1 MKTRFVAVCICLVLF
16 GAIAPIGAAAL
27 TADPPAG
34 ASTPLYL
41 ALGDSLAVGVGASN
55 PSSTGY
61 VPLLLDYLRGALS
74 CDRGQSQLCPELQL
88 LNLGQAGGTTTS
100 LLQSQLP
107 AALEALA
114 ARNGDDN
121 PRNDVEV
128 ITVDIGGN
136 DAAVLNEICA
146 GGITPQCVQGVQTTF
161 GTIAQNLTTALAQ
174 LRTAAGPDTRII
186 VMTYFNSLIACDLA
200 ALAPLVDVL
209 LEGGSGLNGGLNDL
223 IRGTASVVGA
233 SVAETYG
240 LLGPG
245 DLVGGSDCRHPVDSG
260 YRIIADAFT
269 AA

>member
-1 MKTRFVAVCICLVLF
+1 M
-16 GAIAPIGAAAL
+16 
-27 TADPPAG
+27 
-34 ASTPLYL
+34 
-41 ALGDSLAVGVGASN
+41 
-55 PSSTGY
+55 
-61 VPLLLDYLRGALS
+61 
-74 CDRGQSQLCPELQL
+74 
-88 LNLGQAGGTTTS
+88 
-100 LLQSQLP
+100 
-107 AALEALA
+107 LA

-146 GGITPQCVQGVQTTF
+146 GGITLQCVQGVQTTF
-161 GTIAQNLTTALAQ
+161 GTIAQNL
-174 LRTAAGPDTRII
+174 RPRPWPSRGPRPDPPIWII

-223 IRGTASVVGA
+223 IRGTAAVVGA

-240 LLGPG
+240 LLAPATSLVAATADTRSTPG
-245 DLVGGSDCRHPVDSG
+245 TGSSRS
-260 YRIIADAFT
+260 FT